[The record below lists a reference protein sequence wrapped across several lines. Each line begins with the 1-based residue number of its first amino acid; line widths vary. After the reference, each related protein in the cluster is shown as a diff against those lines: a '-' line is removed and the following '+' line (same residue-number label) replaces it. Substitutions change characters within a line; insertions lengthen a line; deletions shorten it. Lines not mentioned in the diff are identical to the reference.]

1 MALLW
6 VPIVFPWFCFGFIKF
21 PIAFF
26 WLLVVPSYSLPNGSY
41 DFPPGPDPRCRPVEA
56 WAGFLQFCVCARM
69 RAPYICDGGWN
80 LKNKIS
86 QELVFLWLPPVSN
99 QSLSLSHGFPMISD
113 GFRWFPIDCYRFPMA
128 SYGFRNVF
136 LWFPLDCYNSVVFL
150 WTSYGFQSV
159 SYFSLVDS
167 SGLLWSSPVFLQCR
181 DGISHNA
188 IHTRTHKLMHLVV
201 PQQLAVW
208 GSGG

>member
-1 MALLW
+1 MDSYGFPTDSYSFPMALLW
-6 VPIVFPWFCFGFIKF
+6 VPGVFFQWFCFGFIKF

-69 RAPYICDGGWN
+69 RAPYICEGGWS

-99 QSLSLSHGFPMISD
+99 QFLSLSHGFPRISD
-113 GFRWFPIDCYRFPMA
+113 G
-128 SYGFRNVF
+128 
-136 LWFPLDCYNSVVFL
+136 
-150 WTSYGFQSV
+150 
-159 SYFSLVDS
+159 
-167 SGLLWSSPVFLQCR
+167 SP
-181 DGISHNA
+181 
-188 IHTRTHKLMHLVV
+188 
-201 PQQLAVW
+201 
-208 GSGG
+208 

>member
-1 MALLW
+1 M
-6 VPIVFPWFCFGFIKF
+6 
-21 PIAFF
+21 
-26 WLLVVPSYSLPNGSY
+26 VPSYSLPNGSY

-99 QSLSLSHGFPMISD
+99 QFLSLSHGFPMISD

-136 LWFPLDCYNSVVFL
+136 LWFPLDCYNSAVFL
-150 WTSYGFQSV
+150 WIPISFPIFSSWIPLGCYGLPQSFLSV
-159 SYFSLVDS
+159 AIVLITYIYIYNLQGPASIQISCVGNRCKTCTCNPGRDPNSMKTMF
-167 SGLLWSSPVFLQCR
+167 LLNFGCQANY
-181 DGISHNA
+181 I
-188 IHTRTHKLMHLVV
+188 
-201 PQQLAVW
+201 
-208 GSGG
+208 

>member
-1 MALLW
+1 MVFLLFCMGSYGFPTDSYSFPMALLW
-6 VPIVFPWFCFGFIKF
+6 VPVVFSPWFCFGFIKF

-99 QSLSLSHGFPMISD
+99 QFLSLSHGFPMISD
-113 GFRWFPIDCYRFPMA
+113 GFP
-128 SYGFRNVF
+128 
-136 LWFPLDCYNSVVFL
+136 
-150 WTSYGFQSV
+150 
-159 SYFSLVDS
+159 
-167 SGLLWSSPVFLQCR
+167 
-181 DGISHNA
+181 
-188 IHTRTHKLMHLVV
+188 
-201 PQQLAVW
+201 
-208 GSGG
+208 